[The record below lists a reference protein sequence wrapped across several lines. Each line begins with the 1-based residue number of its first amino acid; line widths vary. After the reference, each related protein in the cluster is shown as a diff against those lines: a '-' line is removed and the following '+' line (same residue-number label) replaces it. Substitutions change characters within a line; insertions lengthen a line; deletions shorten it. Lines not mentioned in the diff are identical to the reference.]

1 MHGMHVRPGQLLRQ
15 GLARLHHHSQGWP
28 HRPIKTGLPLLF
40 SLPSLTLSLSFTFS
54 LALPL
59 PILTKHAHT
68 FLFSH
73 FAPLIALDSEKN
85 EERGMTLGERDGEE
99 ERKLEGKRVI
109 PQTLWSQDSLSCN
122 PPPQPP
128 PTPSPNS
135 KNSID
140 QHVSAR
146 DSNILQHPNESLQEQ
161 IQDVTYHPVRFLRQ
175 LQQSWSIKGGL
186 YFCSA
191 PQNYLIVDFQ
201 STRSSEEGSFP
212 NYVIAESEVSSLK
225 SRFLC
230 ILTLT
235 QSFLLDQTCLTW
247 CLYCKCWCEHELIST
262 LACIGHG
269 VGHLWCSTISCLR
282 QHAIKRSKMTT
293 KA

>member
-1 MHGMHVRPGQLLRQ
+1 
-15 GLARLHHHSQGWP
+15 
-28 HRPIKTGLPLLF
+28 
-40 SLPSLTLSLSFTFS
+40 
-54 LALPL
+54 
-59 PILTKHAHT
+59 
-68 FLFSH
+68 
-73 FAPLIALDSEKN
+73 
-85 EERGMTLGERDGEE
+85 MTLGERDGEE
-99 ERKLEGKRVI
+99 ERKLEGKGVI

-122 PPPQPP
+122 PPR
-128 PTPSPNS
+128 
-135 KNSID
+135 SI
-140 QHVSAR
+140 SAR
-146 DSNILQHPNESLQEQ
+146 DSNVLQHPKESLKEQ
-161 IQDVTYHPVRFLRQ
+161 IHNVTYHPVRPLRQ
-175 LQQSWSIKGGL
+175 LHQSWSIKGGL

-225 SRFLC
+225 WRFLR

-262 LACIGHG
+262 LACTGHG

-282 QHAIKRSKMTT
+282 QHAI
-293 KA
+293 